1 MPPIIEW
8 PSRRLRNLLHSVQ
21 KAVRHP
27 GRERDVV
34 VQSLKAAGAALL
46 AWVIAALLL
55 GAPLAYLAP
64 WVALVMVNAT
74 VYRSAVK
81 GVQQVV
87 AVVVGLLAA
96 TGGYLLVGDRTL
108 TLALVL
114 VVTTPL
120 AYWREFGDQ
129 GIYGSTTAILVLTAG
144 HPSVHQL
151 VSRLLETGLGT
162 IVGVSVNALILP
174 PVHLRDAR
182 RVIESVAGELAEML
196 EGAAASLREGWSP
209 DSANEWL
216 RRAERNC
223 VHVQEAWA
231 AIERGRESLRLNP
244 RRRRA
249 GPEPDPSPVLL
260 PLEVVVKRTAT
271 LHRAL
276 VDAIEAGT
284 PHPDPEFVAS
294 FCDALDHGADT
305 VRAYRYRHLETSWP
319 PSSGTGALRQA
330 GDRLRE
336 RLDARRFHPDRLPYE
351 ALCIPMDRLLTAL
364 DDLLAEST
372 PVEAN
377 R

>member
-1 MPPIIEW
+1 MPPTIES
-8 PSRRLRNLLHSVQ
+8 PSRRLRNLLHAVQ
-21 KAVRHP
+21 NAVRHP

-64 WVALVMVNAT
+64 WVALVMVHAT
-74 VYRSAVK
+74 VYRSVVK
-81 GVQQVV
+81 GVQQVA

-96 TGGYLLVGDRTL
+96 TGGYLLVGDRTV

-129 GIYGSTTAILVLTAG
+129 GIYGSTTAVLVLTAG
-144 HPSVHQL
+144 DPSVHQL

-162 IVGVSVNALILP
+162 IVGVAVNALILP
-174 PVHLRDAR
+174 PVHLRNAR
-182 RVIESVAGELAEML
+182 RGIESVADELAEML
-196 EGAAASLREGWSP
+196 AGAAASLGEEWSA

-216 RRAERNC
+216 RTAERAS
-223 VHVQEAWA
+223 VRVQEAWA

-244 RRRRA
+244 RRRRV
-249 GPEPDPSPVLL
+249 PEPDPSPVLL
-260 PLEVVVKRTAT
+260 PLEVVAKRTWT

-284 PHPDPEFVAS
+284 LRPDREFVA
-294 FCDALDHGADT
+294 FFGDVLDHGADT
-305 VRAYRYRHLETSWP
+305 VRAYRWCRLEAPWP
-319 PSSGTGALRQA
+319 PPSGTDALRKA
-330 GDRLRE
+330 GDRLGE
-336 RLDARRFHPDRLPYE
+336 RLRARRLHPDGLPYE
-351 ALCIPMDRLLTAL
+351 ALCIPLDRLLIAL
-364 DDLLAEST
+364 EDLLAESA
-372 PVEAN
+372 PVGAD